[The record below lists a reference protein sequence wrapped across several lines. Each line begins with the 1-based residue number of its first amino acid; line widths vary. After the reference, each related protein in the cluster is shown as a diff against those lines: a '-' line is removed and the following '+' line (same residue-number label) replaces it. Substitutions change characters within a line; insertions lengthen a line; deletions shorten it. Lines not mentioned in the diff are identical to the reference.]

1 LTDPAD
7 QKLVN
12 EADTRRADARAAA
25 KDGNMTEAAKLF
37 VDFSNGQ
44 PGSFDALPPATKAM
58 FVDNARTLLLNAP
71 GDLAITCAQLEQ
83 LKIPVTITKG
93 QLTKPSSRVI
103 TEAAHRCVPRSQLIT
118 IAESRHGA
126 SRQNPVAF
134 NEALLAF
141 LARN

>member
-1 LTDPAD
+1 MAQFRIT
-7 QKLVN
+7 
-12 EADTRRADARAAA
+12 
-25 KDGNMTEAAKLF
+25 
-37 VDFSNGQ
+37 GQ

-93 QLTKPSSRVI
+93 KLTKPSSTVI
-103 TEAAHRCVPRSQLIT
+103 TEAAHRCVHRSQLIT
-118 IAESRHGA
+118 IAEARYGA

-134 NEALLAF
+134 NEAYLRFLGETNDAAAHDLAATRF
-141 LARN
+141 RVTVFESESGLTKIARC